1 MLYGILT
8 HTIKLIE
15 EAAMKVK
22 LHKNVIYILTVLISV
37 LFIVLGYRIN
47 KPDLIEQ
54 EYNKSYRA
62 RVISLEE
69 TIREESDFAD
79 EYSTT
84 IIRFK
89 AEITN
94 DEYKG
99 KIVEAY
105 QYIDNIVTVNPKII
119 ETGDKIIISSLISR
133 VGEGEEWVFLEYDRS
148 GILSGLVVGFI
159 ALMVLFERKKGFN
172 TVISLIFTCLA
183 IFMVFI
189 PSILKG
195 RNIYLSSISVSIF
208 IIFMTLLL
216 LNGANK
222 KTLCAIVGN
231 LGGLLIA
238 GLLAFITSEMM
249 HLTGLIDDDS
259 IFLLMIGTETP
270 IDLKAILWA
279 GIVIGSLGAVMD
291 VSMSIA
297 SPMHELAE
305 NMSDRSF

>member
-1 MLYGILT
+1 
-8 HTIKLIE
+8 
-15 EAAMKVK
+15 MKVK

-133 VGEGEEWVFLEYDRS
+133 VGEGEEWVFWS
-148 GILSGLVVGFI
+148 
-159 ALMVLFERKKGFN
+159 
-172 TVISLIFTCLA
+172 T
-183 IFMVFI
+183 
-189 PSILKG
+189 
-195 RNIYLSSISVSIF
+195 
-208 IIFMTLLL
+208 
-216 LNGANK
+216 
-222 KTLCAIVGN
+222 
-231 LGGLLIA
+231 
-238 GLLAFITSEMM
+238 
-249 HLTGLIDDDS
+249 TGVES
-259 IFLLMIGTETP
+259 
-270 IDLKAILWA
+270 
-279 GIVIGSLGAVMD
+279 
-291 VSMSIA
+291 
-297 SPMHELAE
+297 
-305 NMSDRSF
+305 

>member
-1 MLYGILT
+1 
-8 HTIKLIE
+8 
-15 EAAMKVK
+15 MKVK

-119 ETGDKIIISSLISR
+119 ET
-133 VGEGEEWVFLEYDRS
+133 
-148 GILSGLVVGFI
+148 
-159 ALMVLFERKKGFN
+159 
-172 TVISLIFTCLA
+172 
-183 IFMVFI
+183 
-189 PSILKG
+189 
-195 RNIYLSSISVSIF
+195 
-208 IIFMTLLL
+208 
-216 LNGANK
+216 
-222 KTLCAIVGN
+222 
-231 LGGLLIA
+231 
-238 GLLAFITSEMM
+238 
-249 HLTGLIDDDS
+249 
-259 IFLLMIGTETP
+259 
-270 IDLKAILWA
+270 
-279 GIVIGSLGAVMD
+279 
-291 VSMSIA
+291 
-297 SPMHELAE
+297 
-305 NMSDRSF
+305 